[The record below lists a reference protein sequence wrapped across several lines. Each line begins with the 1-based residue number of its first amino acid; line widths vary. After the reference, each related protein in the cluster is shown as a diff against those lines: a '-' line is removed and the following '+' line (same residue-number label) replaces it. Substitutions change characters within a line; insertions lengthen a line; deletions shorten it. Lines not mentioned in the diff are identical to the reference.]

1 MLWLMLMRHHI
12 LAFLFIRVGIFLD
25 ENGLLAKPL
34 GLRCLRHRL
43 RGLARWL
50 ILLHHRQMI
59 TDGLPHGLAV
69 KLFFS
74 ELVELLFQLL
84 RGEFPLFALRS
95 CCHRRV

>member
-1 MLWLMLMRHHI
+1 MLWPMLMRNRV

-34 GLRCLRHRL
+34 GLRCLQHGL
-43 RGLARWL
+43 RGLARG
-50 ILLHHRQMI
+50 LHHRQTIM
-59 TDGLPHGLAV
+59 DGLPHCLAA

-95 CCHRRV
+95 RCHQRV